1 MPLNNENNND
11 CCKCTTPQYELTLN
25 QQGPQGKTGP
35 QGIPGFSP
43 TIVVNTNTDK
53 VYSLTINTIDGQI
66 VTPNLK
72 ASVPG
77 DGAAGYVLTKNTSTP
92 YDMSFQAIPRATET
106 QSGIL
111 QLATITDTQPDSEG
125 EVDDTKAVTP
135 NLLVEYTSQKINNAD
150 NKYVTLNTSQ
160 TITGLKTFSND
171 TGILTNS
178 IKEIENGSTII
189 TYNTDA
195 SNILIGSTG
204 NNTTDITLRTSEN
217 GTLKY
222 AKGPNVTY
230 NIITSNDI
238 ATASKAG
245 IVKPDGTTITI
256 SSDGTLSS
264 IAGITEIPQA
274 TATTLGGIKANEKD
288 DTDTQEVKI
297 DPTTGILYTQPG
309 GGNITSIDGGN
320 AQTNGVVAYQ
330 NTTFYADSAIVNN
343 GLVGKDIVTIQDGEV

>member
-1 MPLNNENNND
+1 MPLNNENNNN

-35 QGIPGFSP
+35 QGLPGFSP

-92 YDMSFQAIPRATET
+92 YDMSFQAIPQATET

-135 NLLVEYTSQKINNAD
+135 DLLVEYTNQEINNAD

-238 ATASKAG
+238 ATTTTPG

-256 SSDGTLSS
+256 DADGTLSS
-264 IAGITEIPQA
+264 VGGITEIPQA

-297 DPTTGILYTQPG
+297 DPATGILYTQPG

-343 GLVGKDIVTIQDGEV
+343 GLVGKDNVTIQDGEV

>member
-35 QGIPGFSP
+35 QGLPGFSP
-43 TIVVNTNTDK
+43 TIVVNTNTDR

-92 YDMSFQAIPRATET
+92 YDMSFQAIPQATET

-111 QLATITDTQPDSEG
+111 QLATITDTQPDEEG

-135 NLLVEYTSQKINNAD
+135 DVLVEYTNQVINNAD
-150 NKYVTLNTSQ
+150 SKYVTLDTPQ
-160 TITGLKTFSND
+160 VITGAKEFTNDAGVAIDKVVDVTHGSNIIRFIDNTDTIEVGTNGTYGNGVTIKTND
-171 TGILTNS
+171 TGYLQYQKGTVTTNILT
-178 IKEIENGSTII
+178 
-189 TYNTDA
+189 D
-195 SNILIGSTG
+195 
-204 NNTTDITLRTSEN
+204 
-217 GTLKY
+217 
-222 AKGPNVTY
+222 V
-230 NIITSNDI
+230 DI
-238 ATASKAG
+238 ATTSKAG

-264 IAGITEIPQA
+264 VGGITEIPQA
-274 TATTLGGIKANEKD
+274 TATALGGIKANEKD

-297 DPTTGILYTQPG
+297 DPATGILYTQPG
-309 GGNITSIDGGN
+309 GGDITSIDGGN